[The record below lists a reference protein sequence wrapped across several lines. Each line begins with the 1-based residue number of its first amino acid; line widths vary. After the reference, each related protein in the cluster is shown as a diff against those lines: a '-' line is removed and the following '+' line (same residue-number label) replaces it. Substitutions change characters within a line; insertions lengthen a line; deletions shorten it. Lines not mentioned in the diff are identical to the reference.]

1 MMQFIRDYLERA
13 SFFILGIGAVLVS
26 AMAWSWLLDV
36 ARKPNMTILEF
47 VVETKEVLRGTSFTY
62 HAKYIKEK
70 DCPGQ
75 WTVRGTDEEGKVV
88 QIATGRLGTR
98 PPGSFT
104 SKWTL
109 ELPDHIP
116 PGRYEIN
123 EVIDGICDGGVT
135 FVTRGP
141 YDTLVIK

>member
-1 MMQFIRDYLERA
+1 MIIRDYFERA
-13 SFFILGIGAVLVS
+13 SFFILGITAVLVS
-26 AMAWSWLLDV
+26 TMSWAWLLEA

-47 VVETKEVLRGTSFTY
+47 RVDTPEVPQGTSFTY
-62 HAKYIKEK
+62 TATYHKEK

-75 WTVRGTDEEGKVV
+75 WTIRGTNQEGIVV
-88 QIATGRLGTR
+88 QIASGRLGTR
-98 PPGSFT
+98 PPGNFSST
-104 SKWTL
+104 WTL

-116 PGRYEIN
+116 PGKYEIN

-141 YDTLVIK
+141 FDTLVIK